1 MGKRIFILATLF
13 VCGGWLQANA
23 QTSSSDYALKR
34 AISLYN
40 FDHWTEARACV
51 PNYLRLRIEREL
63 SRLTTIWPCAIR
75 NLN

>member
-1 MGKRIFILATLF
+1 MGKKIFILATLL

-40 FDHWTEARACV
+40 FDQ
-51 PNYLRLRIEREL
+51 
-63 SRLTTIWPCAIR
+63 
-75 NLN
+75 